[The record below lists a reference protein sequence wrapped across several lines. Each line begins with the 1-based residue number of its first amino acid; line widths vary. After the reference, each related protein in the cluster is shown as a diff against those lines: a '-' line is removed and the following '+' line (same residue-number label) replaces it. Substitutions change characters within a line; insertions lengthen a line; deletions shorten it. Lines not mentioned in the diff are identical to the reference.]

1 MFVIK
6 SEDQYRKT
14 LKRIAGLKEQIE
26 RVRQERGPE
35 AAEALQANFTD
46 HLQELEEQAR
56 EYEHLKKEGPGA
68 FRPQALSEVGQYLI
82 RARVAGGVTQA
93 ELAKQLGVSQPMV
106 YKYEVAEYQGVG
118 LDVLSKVARAL
129 KITLDI
135 EAASKSV
142 VYQAARQEAAILYF
156 LQQINNA
163 FLGKTKLMKL
173 LYYAD
178 YEWIQKKGRS
188 LTGDVYIALQYG
200 PVPKRATDTLHRL
213 KERGIIRIEKT
224 KLGDHDQERYLLL
237 KDPDFSVFTRE
248 EIDHLAEIAQR
259 FAHWSATQMTNLS
272 HEEFPWHST
281 KLKEEILFFRA
292 G

>member
-14 LKRIAGLKEQIE
+14 LKRIEGLKGQIE
-26 RVRQERGPE
+26 HVRQERGPE
-35 AAEALQANFTD
+35 VAEALQANFAD

-56 EYEHLKKEGPGA
+56 EYERLKKEGPGA
-68 FRPQALSEVGQYLI
+68 FRPRALSDVGQYLI

-129 KITLDI
+129 HVTLDI

-142 VYQAARQEAAILYF
+142 TYQAARQEAAILYF
-156 LQQINNA
+156 VQRINNA

-173 LYYAD
+173 LYYTD
-178 YEWIQKKGRS
+178 YEWIQKKGCS
-188 LTGDVYIALQYG
+188 LTGDAYIALQYG
-200 PVPKRATDTLHRL
+200 PVPKHATDMLHRL
-213 KERGIIRIEKT
+213 KERGIIRIEQT
-224 KLGDHDQERYLLL
+224 KLGDYDKERYLLL
-237 KDPDFSVFTRE
+237 KEPDFSVFTKE
-248 EIDHLAEIAQR
+248 EMDHLAEIAQR

-272 HEEFPWHST
+272 HEEFPWQST
-281 KLKEEILFFRA
+281 KLIEEILFFK
-292 G
+292 GG

>member
-14 LKRIAGLKEQIE
+14 VKRIEGLKEQIE
-26 RVRQERGPE
+26 RVRQEHGSE
-35 AAEALQANFTD
+35 AAEAFQANVAD
-46 HLQELEEQAR
+46 HLQALIEQVR
-56 EYEHLKKEGPGA
+56 EYECLKKEGLGA
-68 FRPQALSEVGQYLI
+68 FHPRALSEVGQYLI
-82 RARVAGGVTQA
+82 RARVAGGITQT

-118 LDVLSKVARAL
+118 LDILSKVARAL
-129 KITLDI
+129 KVTLDI

-156 LQQINNA
+156 LQQINNT

-237 KDPDFSVFTRE
+237 KEPDFSVFTRE

-272 HEEFPWHST
+272 HEEFPWQST